1 MNRKTYRFIEAERVD
16 ATKRFL
22 SAARQRLNQLIK
34 VLELVHKIEMCN
46 NKILIEIMLP
56 EIFIYFFIK
65 FEWNHPDAEFYRDKR
80 NKREGF

>member
-65 FEWNHPDAEFYRDKR
+65 FE
-80 NKREGF
+80 